1 MQRVNILIT
10 FITLNSIILY
20 KPLLFFIK
28 KVNVYLAV
36 LGLSW
41 GTHDLHYL
49 IQDLSLQCTDT
60 LVMSVGS
67 VLGAQAA
74 GCTDFSS
81 CCMWHMGLVTPQH
94 VGFQLPKQG
103 RDLQGTLVPC
113 TARQILDQ
121 WTPRE
126 VTALLLLFWKLSEN
140 FFSMMRISIK

>member
-1 MQRVNILIT
+1 M
-10 FITLNSIILY
+10 
-20 KPLLFFIK
+20 
-28 KVNVYLAV
+28 

-74 GCTDFSS
+74 GCMDFSS

-121 WTPRE
+121 
-126 VTALLLLFWKLSEN
+126 
-140 FFSMMRISIK
+140 